1 MTITNGSDLILRIK
15 DERGNGVRVSN
26 KASFFIRV
34 FTTNPSNYIEY
45 GKEDI
50 VERNDYDT
58 IQIPAYKL
66 QWLESGVIAYTYGW
80 GISDDTFED
89 GEYNRVKTVYTNHYY
104 QNNGDN
110 TTGGQI
116 SNIEIK
122 DIRESI
128 ANINEKL
135 NAHTV
140 TVEGNTLIITT

>member
-1 MTITNGSDLILRIK
+1 MNITNGSDLILKIK
-15 DERGNGVRVSN
+15 DERGNGIRVSN
-26 KASFFIRV
+26 KSSFFIRV

-45 GKEDI
+45 GKEDV

-66 QWLESGVIAYTYGW
+66 QQLESGVIAYTYGW
-80 GISDDTFED
+80 GVSDDNFDD
-89 GEYNRVKTVYTNHYY
+89 GEYNRLKTIYTNHYY

-110 TTGGQI
+110 GSDGQV
-116 SNIEIK
+116 SNIEMK

-128 ANINEKL
+128 AKLNEKL

-140 TVEGNTLIITT
+140 TVQDNTLIITT

>member
-1 MTITNGSDLILRIK
+1 MNVINGSDLILKIK
-15 DERGNGVRVSN
+15 DERGNGIRVSN
-26 KASFFIRV
+26 KSSFFIRV
-34 FTTNPSNYIEY
+34 YTTNPSNYIEY

-66 QWLESGVIAYTYGW
+66 QQLESGVIAYTYGW

-89 GEYNRVKTVYTNHYY
+89 GEYNRQKTIYTNHYY
-104 QNNGDN
+104 QNSGDN
-110 TTGGQI
+110 GTGGQI
-116 SNIEIK
+116 SNLEMK

-128 ANINEKL
+128 AKLNEKL

-140 TVEGNTLIITT
+140 TVQDNTLIITT

>member
-1 MTITNGSDLILRIK
+1 MNVTNGSDLILKIK
-15 DERGNGVRVSN
+15 DERG
-26 KASFFIRV
+26 
-34 FTTNPSNYIEY
+34 NYIEY

-66 QWLESGVIAYTYGW
+66 QQLESGVIAYTYGW

-89 GEYNRVKTVYTNHYY
+89 GEYNRLKTVYTNHYY

-110 TTGGQI
+110 GSGGQV
-116 SNIEIK
+116 SNLEMK

-128 ANINEKL
+128 AKINEKL